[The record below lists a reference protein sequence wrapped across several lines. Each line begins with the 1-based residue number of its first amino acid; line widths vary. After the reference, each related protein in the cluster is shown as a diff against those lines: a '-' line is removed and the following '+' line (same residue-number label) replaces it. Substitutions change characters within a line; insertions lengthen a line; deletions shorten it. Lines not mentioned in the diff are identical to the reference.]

1 MKQHNNLRKKVI
13 AVLLPALIS
22 ASAQAQTV
30 DFSITGNSDHCAGVA
45 YTFINNS
52 TGGTQYTWDFG
63 NGNST
68 ITGSGTQTQIYNNPG
83 TYVVTLV
90 QHGSN
95 LQIKKALYVK
105 NPPFAW
111 FYPAQDKVMPG
122 EDVRFEN
129 HSSYDITNSWRF
141 GDGKTSTKRSP
152 RHRYSNPGTYN
163 VYLTSHN
170 GCGDSSTYNFG
181 IVVLHPDSI
190 IPEAD
195 GYVDRDVAC
204 PGQPI
209 HFYSYSKYAD
219 YLIWDFG
226 NGEKRE
232 TAREEITYTFPN
244 TGIFDVQII
253 AIRGNYSDT
262 ALVHSVH
269 VSETRL
275 DMPWSNV
282 SPWRR
287 VGMYSAVANCVNTP
301 FRLVGGS
308 YSDENYRSW
317 WRLSDGRMLYA
328 QDTAAVFGDTGTY
341 EAWYIYENSCGV
353 KDSTLHE
360 LQVLPSNDVSTWSGP
375 YIGMYPNH
383 GNVCPGGTIRFMSW
397 ANPGETMSWRI
408 NNQYFHNT
416 TTVDYVFP
424 SIDGA
429 YPVWLIRTPECGNP
443 DSTMRMVYTS
453 SRANPATGFNFSNP
467 VAWNSQNCMA
477 DTFYFGTD
485 EWNVEYTLNPIS
497 HYWDFG
503 DGTTSTD
510 PNPRHKYR
518 SAGHKS
524 VLHITTNQCG
534 ISDYTTHTLHL
545 VNNLPPMPRFY
556 VHPNQICAGD
566 STMFDDF
573 TWDADSTILTF
584 GDGQVMRY
592 GKEHMPHIFHT
603 YQTAGDLQASLVVFN
618 GCASDTGTVMV
629 RVLERPEAIILQND
643 TTIVNGNSITFRKR
657 SAGAIKHL
665 WSVGN
670 YMENPS
676 TVEEFTWQFNDV
688 GTVKVYLY
696 TENRNECSMADS
708 VTVDVMATGSVV
720 RMPGADGSV
729 VLYPNP
735 TSGAVNLRIQLPEGG
750 SSRITLHDLNGRLMA
765 TAFEG
770 KLNAGTNNLSYAAET
785 LQPGVYI
792 CRVQVGGQVYSLR
805 LIKQ

>member
-1 MKQHNNLRKKVI
+1 MKHFNTIKIKVF
-13 AVLLPALIS
+13 AVLLPALLS
-22 ASAQAQTV
+22 ASTGQAQTV
-30 DFSITGNSDHCAGVA
+30 DFSISGNSEHCAGVGF
-45 YTFINNS
+45 TFTNNS

-63 NGNST
+63 DGNGT
-68 ITGSGTQTQIYNNPG
+68 TTGSGAQTHAYMGPG
-83 TYVVTLV
+83 TYVVSLI

-95 LQIKKALYVK
+95 LEIKKAVYVK
-105 NPPFAW
+105 SSPFAY
-111 FYPAQDKVMPG
+111 FYPSVTEMLPG
-122 EDVRFEN
+122 EEVRFEN
-129 HSSYDITNSWRF
+129 YSNYDVTCSWDF
-141 GDGKTSTKRSP
+141 GDGKNSTKRSP
-152 RHRYSNPGTYN
+152 RHSYSTPGSYN
-163 VYLTSHN
+163 VYLTTYN
-170 GCGDSSTYNFG
+170 GCGDSSQYHYG
-181 IVVLHPDSI
+181 VEVLDIDSLR
-190 IPEAD
+190 PRAD
-195 GYVDRDVAC
+195 GYISKVIAC
-204 PGQPI
+204 PGESL
-209 HFYSYSKYAD
+209 HFYSYAERAE
-219 YLIWDFG
+219 YLLWDFG
-226 NGEKRE
+226 NGNTRE
-232 TAREEITYTFPN
+232 T
-244 TGIFDVQII
+244 VQEDIMYAYPAKGRYNVRLI
-253 AIRGNYSDT
+253 AFRGNYRDTAEFAILVSDT
-262 ALVHSVH
+262 AL
-269 VSETRL
+269 E
-275 DMPWSNV
+275 MPYSYVN
-282 SPWRR
+282 PWRR
-287 VGMYSAVANCVNTP
+287 VGMSSMVANCVNAP
-301 FRLVGGS
+301 FRLVGGA
-308 YSDENYRSW
+308 YWDENYRSW
-317 WRLSDGRMLYA
+317 WRLSDGRLLPA
-328 QDTAAVFGDTGTY
+328 RDTSAAFGDTGTY
-341 EAWYIYENSCGV
+341 EAWYVYENSCGA
-353 KDSTLHE
+353 KDSTRHMLR
-360 LQVLPSNDVSTWSGP
+360 VLPPDAFSSWSSP
-375 YIGMYPNH
+375 YIGIYPYH
-383 GNVCPGGTIRFMSW
+383 GYVCPGGTMRFTTW
-397 ANPGETMSWRI
+397 ANQGETMSWRI
-408 NNQYFHNT
+408 NNQYFHDT

-424 SIDGA
+424 ATDGA
-429 YPVWLIRTPECGNP
+429 YTVWLIRTPECGNP
-443 DSTMRMVYTS
+443 DSSMRMVYTS
-453 SRANPATGFNFSNP
+453 RNANPATGFNLTNN
-467 VAWNSQNCMA
+467 VQWNSQNCMA
-477 DTFYFGTD
+477 DTMHFRTD
-485 EWNVEYTLNPIS
+485 MNPEYELNPVT
-497 HYWDFG
+497 HFWDFG
-503 DGTTSTD
+503 DGTTSTEA
-510 PNPRHKYR
+510 NPSHKY
-518 SAGHKS
+518 SSPGFKS

-534 ISDYTTHTLHL
+534 IYDYTTHTFHL
-545 VNNLPPMPRFY
+545 VQDLPPMPRFY

-708 VTVDVMATGSVV
+708 VTVEVMATGSVV

-750 SSRITLHDLNGRLMA
+750 SSHITLHDLNGRLMA

-770 KLNAGTNNLSYAAET
+770 RLQAGTNNLSYAAET